1 MNPENWRKV
10 EELLD
15 AALEIE
21 PSLRKKF
28 LTQIDADEIRREV
41 ESLLEGELEAAKF
54 MDASAGAFSSDF
66 FNDNKDEAADT
77 LINQR
82 IGSYKIVREL
92 GRGGMGAVY
101 LAERDDGKFEQ
112 QVAVKLLKR
121 ELNTA
126 DIRRRF
132 TRERQILAA
141 LTHPNIA
148 RLSDA
153 GTTDDGLPFL
163 VMEYVEGLPID
174 DFCAAQNLDLE
185 ERLQIFRMVCD
196 AVAFA
201 HRNLIVHRDLKPSNI
216 LVTADGI
223 PKLLDFGIS
232 KLLSPEFEAE
242 SAHTV
247 TKLGAM
253 TPEYA
258 SPEQL
263 RGESVTTATDVYSLG
278 VILYE
283 LLTGHRP
290 FELKKRSAEEII
302 RAVCET
308 EPKPPSA
315 AVNAE
320 RGMGA
325 AELKADKWT
334 GKKNTNQNKHKT
346 VPHSAFRIPRSG
358 DLDNIVLKALKK
370 EPARRYSSVEQFAE
384 DIRRHLA
391 DLPVLARP
399 DTLSYRATK
408 FINRN
413 QMAVAA
419 SLLVLLTL
427 IGGII
432 ATVWQARRAE
442 ANQLRAEKR
451 FNDVRKLSNAL
462 LFELSPNIER
472 LPGSI
477 QARRILV
484 KRALEYLDSLSQEA
498 EGDLQLQGELA
509 SAYEKIGELQGAPGK
524 PNLGDFGGA
533 IATLEKAQ
541 NIRAALLLKK
551 PNDAENLRNLAANL
565 SASSYCRWWTSD
577 ITGSIKDSERALE
590 LYEKL
595 IAAEPDSVELRRS
608 RADARINL
616 AQTYYFNDQVA
627 EVYSPLQNALDE
639 LEPLRQSNADNA
651 ETGRLVGRARV
662 LLGMNLLFDNRPA
675 EGEIEITKA
684 LELSEALVAENPNDN
699 VVKQGL
705 WHVYIQSSQFYQES
719 NPSRASELLSKAL
732 KVVEESIKTDSADTQ
747 ARQNLAKTYSM
758 LGMNFNHLKKSDA
771 AVSYL
776 EKSLA
781 VFAELEKSEPNNL
794 TYKDDIGRN
803 YTQLGLTKYQQRDF
817 AGALAAYEKAAE
829 VFEFQSADPNNLFPQ
844 RKLAAVFGYTADIY
858 RDSAK
863 AADSEP
869 ERRKNLQKAKETYR
883 RALDIF
889 LKLESQ
895 NALAEHDR
903 KYLEE
908 MQAALR
914 KYE

>member
-10 EELLD
+10 EEVLD

-21 PSLRKKF
+21 PSQRKKF
-28 LTQIDADEIRREV
+28 LAHIGADEIRREV

-54 MDASAGAFSSDF
+54 MDASAGAFSADF
-66 FNDNKDEAADT
+66 FNDEEVAPDA
-77 LINQR
+77 LINQK
-82 IGSYKIVREL
+82 IGNYKIVREL

-101 LAERDDGKFEQ
+101 LGERSDGKFSQ

-132 TRERQILAA
+132 ARERQILAA
-141 LTHPNIA
+141 LAYPNIA
-148 RLSDA
+148 RLLDA

-174 DFCAAQNLDLE
+174 DFCDAHNLDLQ
-185 ERLQIFRMVCD
+185 ERLQIFRVVCET
-196 AVAFA
+196 VTFA

-216 LVTADGI
+216 LVTADAV

-232 KLLSPEFEAE
+232 KLLTPEFEAE
-242 SAHTV
+242 NAHTV

-263 RGESVTTATDVYSLG
+263 RGLSVTTATDVYSLG

-283 LLTGHRP
+283 LLTARRP
-290 FELKKRSAEEII
+290 FEFRKHSAEEII
-302 RAVCET
+302 RAVGET
-308 EPKPPSA
+308 EPERPSSV
-315 AVNAE
+315 VNFQSPE
-320 RGMGA
+320 SENIGTRRNKRPTTNNGRRTKS
-325 AELKADKWT
+325 LK
-334 GKKNTNQNKHKT
+334 
-346 VPHSAFRIPRSG
+346 G

-370 EPARRYSSVEQFAE
+370 EPNRRYSSVEQFSE
-384 DIRRHLA
+384 DIRRHLSN
-391 DLPVLARP
+391 LPVLARP

-413 QMAVAA
+413 RLAVFAG
-419 SLLVLLTL
+419 LLIFLTL

-432 ATVWQARRAE
+432 ATVRQSRRAE
-442 ANQLRAEKR
+442 ANQVRAEKR
-451 FNDVRKLSNAL
+451 FNDVRKLSSEL
-462 LFELSPNIER
+462 LFELSPKIER
-472 LPGSI
+472 LPGSTE
-477 QARRILV
+477 ARRILV
-484 KRALEYLDSLSQEA
+484 KHALEYLDSLSREA
-498 EGDLQLQGELA
+498 EGDLHLQSELA
-509 SAYEKIGELQGAPGK
+509 SAYEKIGDLQGAPGK
-524 PNLGDFGGA
+524 PNLSDFGGA
-533 IATLEKAQ
+533 IASLEKAQ
-541 NIRAALLLKK
+541 NIRAALLQKN
-551 PNDAENLRNLAANL
+551 PNDAENQKSLAANL
-565 SASSYCRWWTSD
+565 GASSYCRWWMSD
-577 ITGSIKDSERALE
+577 ISGSIKDSERALA

-595 IAAEPDSVELRRS
+595 IAAEPDSGELRRS
-608 RADARINL
+608 RAATRINL

-639 LEPLRQSNADNA
+639 LETLLRQSDADNA
-651 ETGRLVGRARV
+651 ETGRLLGRARV
-662 LLGMNLLFDNRPA
+662 LLGMNMFFDNRPA
-675 EGEIEITKA
+675 EGEIEIAKA
-684 LELSEALVAENPNDN
+684 LELSEALDAKNPNDN

-719 NPSRASELLSKAL
+719 NPSRSFELLSKAL

-758 LGMNFNHLKKSDA
+758 LGINSNYLKKSDA

-781 VFAELEKSEPNNL
+781 AFAELEKSEPNNL

-803 YTQLGLTKYQQRDF
+803 LTQLGLTKYQQRDF
-817 AGALAAYEKAAE
+817 AGALAAYAKAVE
-829 VFEFQSADPNNLFPQ
+829 VFELQSADPKNLFPQ
-844 RKLAAVFGYTADIY
+844 RKLATVFGYTADAY
-858 RDSAK
+858 RDLAK
-863 AADSEP
+863 TGDRP
-869 ERRKNLQKAKETYR
+869 ERQKNQQKARENYR

-895 NALAEHDR
+895 NALAEYDR
-903 KYLEE
+903 RYLEE